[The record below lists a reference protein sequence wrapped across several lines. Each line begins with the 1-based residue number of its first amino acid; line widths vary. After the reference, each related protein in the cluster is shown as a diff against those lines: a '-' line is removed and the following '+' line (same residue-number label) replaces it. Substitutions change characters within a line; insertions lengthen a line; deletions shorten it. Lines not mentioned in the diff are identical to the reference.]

1 LHSWKEIAAYFD
13 RGVRTVQRWQRKL
26 QLPVHNSGPHS
37 PVFAYRA
44 ELDYWLHQYTQ
55 ADKKTAMPTDPQ
67 RQVRSA
73 LVDKT
78 RATVSAT
85 LALLEQQNHALTSIA
100 AQVQHLREAKSNYA
114 AENRP
119 DSSLRLAT

>member
-1 LHSWKEIAAYFD
+1 
-13 RGVRTVQRWQRKL
+13 VQRWHRKL
-26 QLPVHNSGPHS
+26 QLPVHSNGPHS

-44 ELDYWLHQYTQ
+44 ELDHWLQKYAQ
-55 ADKKTAMPTDPQ
+55 ADEKTATPADGPG
-67 RQVRSA
+67 QVRSA

-78 RATVSAT
+78 TATVSTT
-85 LALLEQQNHALTSIA
+85 LALLEQQNHALASIA
-100 AQVQHLREAKSNYA
+100 AQVQHLRKLQKPRPNNYREAKSNYA